1 MHFLRMKYPMP
12 TFGIW
17 SRAGVGAP
25 LSDFNG
31 WGQVLVRRLL
41 YEALPPLCKGRIG
54 GVEPT
59 DRGARGGAV
68 FSVISTSPHPS
79 RSFGYASF
87 GFAQDRQDKQRRGI
101 GRECQRSLNVYRA
114 GVTLIVAMGFVMGG
128 CGGGVQVIRESPD
141 SGVVRY
147 LYKGND
153 GHLSTSKRTEAFDKI
168 REFCR
173 GPYQV
178 LKEGK
183 TKGRQRVV
191 EGMGG
196 AEVVTEDWWGVRFQC
211 TK

>member
-1 MHFLRMKYPMP
+1 MHFLRIEYPMP

-17 SRAGVGAP
+17 SRPCMGSPPPDRSPLKPAGTSVG
-25 LSDFNG
+25 
-31 WGQVLVRRLL
+31 GQALVRGLM
-41 YEALPPLCKGRIG
+41 YEGFPPLCKGRVG
-54 GVEPT
+54 GVE
-59 DRGARGGAV
+59 
-68 FSVISTSPHPS
+68 
-79 RSFGYASF
+79 
-87 GFAQDRQDKQRRGI
+87 QRRGI
-101 GRECQRSLNVYRA
+101 RQECQWFLNLYRA
-114 GVTLIVAMGFVMGG
+114 GVALIVVLGLYG

-147 LYKGND
+147 LYKGDD

-196 AEVVTEDWWGVRFQC
+196 AEIVTEDWWGIRFQC

>member
-1 MHFLRMKYPMP
+1 MHFLRMEYPMP

-17 SRAGVGAP
+17 SRAGVGAL

-31 WGQVLVRRLL
+31 RGQALARGLM
-41 YEALPPLCKGRIG
+41 YEAFPPLCKGRIG

-59 DRGARGGAV
+59 DRGALVGGV
-68 FSVISTSPHPS
+68 LYTDSTSRLFPLRKKFPS
-79 RSFGYASF
+79 L
-87 GFAQDRQDKQRRGI
+87 QRRGI
-101 GRECQRSLNVYRA
+101 RRARERFLNVYKA
-114 GVTLIVAMGFVMGG
+114 GGTFIVAMGFVMGG

-147 LYKGND
+147 LYKGNE
-153 GHLSTSKRTEAFDKI
+153 GHLSTFKRGEAFDKI

-173 GPYQV
+173 GPYDV

-196 AEVVTEDWWGVRFQC
+196 TEVVTEDWWGIRFQC
-211 TK
+211 LP

>member
-12 TFGIW
+12 TFGTW

-41 YEALPPLCKGRIG
+41 YETLPPLCKGRIG
-54 GVEPT
+54 GVE
-59 DRGARGGAV
+59 
-68 FSVISTSPHPS
+68 
-79 RSFGYASF
+79 
-87 GFAQDRQDKQRRGI
+87 QRRGI
-101 GRECQRSLNVYRA
+101 KWECQRFLNVYRA
-114 GVTLIVAMGFVMGG
+114 GVAFVVVLGLYG
-128 CGGGVQVIRESPD
+128 CGGGVQVIRESPE

-153 GHLSTSKRTEAFDKI
+153 GHLSTSKRAEAFDKI

-211 TK
+211 LP

>member
-1 MHFLRMKYPMP
+1 MHFLRIEYPMP

-17 SRAGVGAP
+17 SRACMGSPLPDSFPLKTAGTSVG
-25 LSDFNG
+25 
-31 WGQVLVRRLL
+31 GQALVRGLT
-41 YEALPPLCKGRIG
+41 YEGFPPLCKGRVG
-54 GVEPT
+54 GVE
-59 DRGARGGAV
+59 
-68 FSVISTSPHPS
+68 
-79 RSFGYASF
+79 
-87 GFAQDRQDKQRRGI
+87 QRRGI
-101 GRECQRSLNVYRA
+101 RWECQRSLNVYRA
-114 GVTLIVAMGFVMGG
+114 GVALIVAMGFVMGG

-178 LKEGK
+178 LKEGQ

-196 AEVVTEDWWGVRFQC
+196 TEVVTEDWWGIRFQC

>member
-12 TFGIW
+12 TFGTW

-41 YEALPPLCKGRIG
+41 YEALPPLCKGRVG
-54 GVEPT
+54 GVE
-59 DRGARGGAV
+59 
-68 FSVISTSPHPS
+68 
-79 RSFGYASF
+79 
-87 GFAQDRQDKQRRGI
+87 QRRGI
-101 GRECQRSLNVYRA
+101 RWECQRFLNVYRA
-114 GVTLIVAMGFVMGG
+114 GVTLVVAMGFVMGG
-128 CGGGVQVIRESPD
+128 CGGGVQVIRESPE

-153 GHLSTSKRTEAFDKI
+153 GHLSTSKRAEAFDKI

-196 AEVVTEDWWGVRFQC
+196 AEVVTEDWWGIRFQC
-211 TK
+211 LP

>member
-1 MHFLRMKYPMP
+1 MHFLRIEYPMP

-17 SRAGVGAP
+17 SRAGVGSP
-25 LSDFNG
+25 LPDRSPTAG
-31 WGQVLVRRLL
+31 TSVGGQAWARGLM
-41 YEALPPLCKGRIG
+41 YEAFPPLCKGRIG

-79 RSFGYASF
+79 L
-87 GFAQDRQDKQRRGI
+87 QRRGI
-101 GRECQRSLNVYRA
+101 KRECQRFLNVHRA
-114 GVTLIVAMGFVMGG
+114 GVALIVAMGFVMGG
-128 CGGGVQVIRESPD
+128 CGGGVQVIRESSD

-153 GHLSTSKRTEAFDKI
+153 GHLSTSKRAEAFDKI
-168 REFCR
+168 REFCG

-183 TKGRQRVV
+183 TRGRQRMV

-196 AEVVTEDWWGVRFQC
+196 TEVVTEDWWGVRFQC
-211 TK
+211 AK

>member
-1 MHFLRMKYPMP
+1 MHFLRMEYPMP
-12 TFGIW
+12 TFGTW

-79 RSFGYASF
+79 L
-87 GFAQDRQDKQRRGI
+87 QRRGI
-101 GRECQRSLNVYRA
+101 KWECQRFLNVYRA
-114 GVTLIVAMGFVMGG
+114 GVAFVVAMGFVMGG
-128 CGGGVQVIRESPD
+128 CGGGIQVIRESPE

-153 GHLSTSKRTEAFDKI
+153 GHLSTSKRAEAFDKI

-196 AEVVTEDWWGVRFQC
+196 AEVVTEDWWGIRFQC
-211 TK
+211 LP